1 MTTPEKLID
10 TVKYP
15 IFIPDSRSGR
25 SFFEASRKSYL
36 EQGALALPGFI
47 LSAFVE
53 LMAQESTEVEHLSY
67 KQVKHHNV
75 YLAVKDEDYSD
86 DHPRNRQLTT
96 TNSTIADAD
105 IQPTALLRSV
115 YSCKE
120 LHNFIPYVTGK
131 SAIHPYVDALSP
143 LNIGI
148 SRPGETLAWHFD
160 TSDFATTLLLQT
172 AEDGGEFEY
181 IPHTRD
187 EADPAYELVG
197 SLLDGVNSD
206 VEILNMDA
214 GTLVLFQGRH
224 SIHRVNPVKGNRTRM
239 IAILTYDEKP
249 GQSMNEFTQKKFYGR
264 AA

>member
-1 MTTPEKLID
+1 MTAPDKIID
-10 TVKYP
+10 TSRYP
-15 IFIPDSRSGR
+15 IFNSNSESGR
-25 SFFEASRKSYL
+25 IFFEKSRKTYL

-53 LMAQESTEVEHLSY
+53 QMAQESAEVEHLSY

-75 YLAVKDEDYSD
+75 YLAAKDEQHPDN
-86 DHPRNRQLTT
+86 HPRNRQLTT

-105 IQPTALLRSV
+105 IQPTALLRSI
-115 YSCKE
+115 YGCKE
-120 LHNFIPYVTGK
+120 LHNFIAHVTGK
-131 SAIHPYVDALSP
+131 SGIYPYVDALSP
-143 LNIGI
+143 LNIGV

-181 IPHTRD
+181 IPQTRD
-187 EADPAYELVG
+187 EDDPAYERVG
-197 SLLDGVNSD
+197 ALLDGDNSD
-206 VEILNMDA
+206 VEILDMGA
-214 GTLVLFQGRH
+214 GTLVLFQGRN

-239 IAILTYDEKP
+239 IAVLTYDEKP

>member
-1 MTTPEKLID
+1 MTATEKLIN
-10 TVKYP
+10 TAEYP
-15 IFIPDSRSGR
+15 IFDPDSESGR
-25 SFFEASRKSYL
+25 SFFEASRKTYL
-36 EQGALALPGFI
+36 KQGALALPGFI
-47 LSAFVE
+47 LAIFVE
-53 LMAQESTEVEHLSY
+53 QMAQESAQIEHLSY

-75 YLAVKDEDYSD
+75 YLAAKDEEHPD

-105 IQPTALLRSV
+105 IQQTALLRSV
-115 YSCKE
+115 YGCKE
-120 LHNFIPYVTGK
+120 LHNFIAYVTGK
-131 SAIHPYVDALSP
+131 PAIHPYVDALSP

-148 SRPGETLAWHFD
+148 SRPGEMLAWHFD
-160 TSDFATTLLLQT
+160 SSDFATTLLLQT
-172 AEDGGEFEY
+172 AEAGGEFEY

-187 EADPAYELVG
+187 EADPAYGPVG
-197 SLLDGVNSD
+197 KLLDGDNSD

>member
-1 MTTPEKLID
+1 MTSPEKLID

-15 IFIPDSRSGR
+15 IFDPGSNIGR
-25 SFFEASRKSYL
+25 KFFEVSRKTYL
-36 EQGALALPGFI
+36 EQGALALSGFI
-47 LSAFVE
+47 LPTMIE
-53 LMAQESTEVEHLSY
+53 QMAQESTEVEHLSY

-75 YLAVKDEDYSD
+75 YLAAKDEGHPV

-105 IQPTALLRSV
+105 IQPSAMLRSV
-115 YSCKE
+115 YGCKE
-120 LHNFIPYVTGK
+120 LHDFIAYVTGK
-131 SAIHPYVDALSP
+131 SGIHPYIDALSP

-160 TSDFATTLLLQT
+160 TSDFATTLLLQS

-181 IPHTRD
+181 IPHMRN
-187 EADPAYELVG
+187 ENDPAYERVG
-197 SLLDGVNSD
+197 KLLDGENSD
-206 VEILNMDA
+206 VKTLNMNA

-224 SIHRVNPVKGNRTRM
+224 SIHRVAPVEGNRTRM
-239 IAILTYDEKP
+239 VAILTYDEKP

>member
-1 MTTPEKLID
+1 MTTPEQLID

-15 IFIPDSRSGR
+15 IFNSDSNNGHH
-25 SFFEASRKSYL
+25 FFEASRKTYL
-36 EQGALALPGFI
+36 EHGSLALPGFI
-47 LSAFVE
+47 LSTFVE
-53 LMAQESTEVEHLSY
+53 QMAKETTEVEHLSY

-75 YLAVKDEDYSD
+75 YLAAKDEGHSN

-105 IQPTALLRSV
+105 IQPSALLRSV
-115 YSCKE
+115 YGCQE
-120 LHNFIPYVTGK
+120 LHKFIAFVTGK
-131 SAIHPYVDALSP
+131 SGIFPYIDALSP

-187 EADPAYELVG
+187 ENDPAYERVG
-197 SLLDGVNSD
+197 NLLDGDNSN
-206 VEILNMDA
+206 VKILNMDS

-224 SIHRVNPVKGNRTRM
+224 SIHRVTPVKGNRTRM
-239 IAILTYDEKP
+239 IAILTYDEQP

>member
-1 MTTPEKLID
+1 MTAPEKLID
-10 TVKYP
+10 LVKFP
-15 IFIPDSRSGR
+15 IFNPDSKRGSE
-25 SFFEASRKSYL
+25 FFEVSRKTYL

-53 LMAQESTEVEHLSY
+53 QMAQESAEVEHLSF

-75 YLAVKDEDYSD
+75 YLAAKDEKHPH

-105 IQPTALLRSV
+105 IQSTALLRSV
-115 YSCKE
+115 YGCKE
-120 LHNFIPYVTGK
+120 LHNFIAHVTGK

-148 SRPGETLAWHFD
+148 SRPGEMLAWHFD
-160 TSDFATTLLLQT
+160 SSDFATTLLLQT
-172 AEDGGEFEY
+172 AEEGGEFEY

-187 EADPAYELVG
+187 ENDPAYGRVG
-197 SLLDGVNSD
+197 NLLDGDSSD
-206 VEILNMDA
+206 VEILNMGA
-214 GTLVLFQGRH
+214 GTLVLFQGRQ

>member
-1 MTTPEKLID
+1 MSAPEKLID
-10 TVKYP
+10 TIKYP
-15 IFIPDSRSGR
+15 IFNPDSKSGR
-25 SFFEASRKSYL
+25 EFFEASRKTYL

-47 LSAFVE
+47 LSAVVE
-53 LMAQESTEVEHLSY
+53 QMAQESAEVEHLSY

-75 YLAVKDEDYSD
+75 YLAAKDEAHPDE
-86 DHPRNRQLTT
+86 HPRNRQLTT

-105 IQPTALLRSV
+105 IQPTALLRSI
-115 YSCKE
+115 YGCKE
-120 LHNFIPYVTGK
+120 LHSFIAYVTGK
-131 SAIHPYVDALSP
+131 SGIHPYIDALSP

-172 AEDGGEFEY
+172 SEEGGEFEY
-181 IPHTRD
+181 IPQTRN
-187 EADPAYELVG
+187 ENDPAYERVG
-197 SLLDGVNSD
+197 GLLDGENSD
-206 VEILNMDA
+206 VEILNMGA

-224 SIHRVNPVKGNRTRM
+224 SIHRVTPVKGKRTRM

>member
-1 MTTPEKLID
+1 MTAPEKLID
-10 TVKYP
+10 TTKYP
-15 IFIPDSRSGR
+15 IFNPESEPGQE
-25 SFFEASRKSYL
+25 FFKQSQKTYL

-47 LSAFVE
+47 LPTMIE
-53 LMAQESTEVEHLSY
+53 QMAQESAEVEHLSY

-75 YLAVKDEDYSD
+75 YLAAKDEMHPD

-96 TNSTIADAD
+96 TNSTISDAD
-105 IQPTALLRSV
+105 IQPSAMLRSI
-115 YSCKE
+115 YECKE
-120 LHNFIPYVTGK
+120 MHNFIAYVTGK
-131 SAIHPYVDALSP
+131 SGIYPYVDALSP

-148 SRPGETLAWHFD
+148 SRTGETLAWHFD

-181 IPHTRD
+181 IPHSRNAD
-187 EADPAYELVG
+187 DPAYERVG
-197 SLLDGVNSD
+197 KLLEGDNSD
-206 VEILNMDA
+206 VQILNMEA

-224 SIHRVNPVKGNRTRM
+224 SIHRVAPVKGTRTRM